1 MHKILNWISTEQIFC
16 SWIWET
22 NVEALRGVQE
32 SLTGNEWTL
41 SLILE
46 WFQKVEEGIF
56 LPKRSYLRFAD
67 SKS

>member
-1 MHKILNWISTEQIFC
+1 MVKIIHFDGKLCFI
-16 SWIWET
+16 
-22 NVEALRGVQE
+22 VLEALRGVQE